1 MWKELLLDLAKEN
14 PYSNPNPPATHDIIK
29 DAERK
34 LDIKFPEELIQCLL
48 EADGD
53 GDALFSVQRIIDIN
67 ILMNELSA
75 KNNFLRVMTN
85 GCGDDFGYQVINNE
99 IPVTSIFMWDH
110 ELDEFSL
117 VASNLKEILIKLYR
131 DEI

>member
-1 MWKELLLDLAKEN
+1 MWKELLLELAKEN
-14 PYSNPNPPATHDIIK
+14 PYSNPNPPASLDSIK
-29 DAERK
+29 DAEDR

-67 ILMNELSA
+67 ILMNELSST
-75 KNNFLRVMTN
+75 NNFLRVMTN
-85 GCGDDFGYQVINNE
+85 GCGDDFGYQVINKE

-110 ELDEFSL
+110 ELNEFSL
-117 VASNLKEILIKLYR
+117 IASNLKEIVIKFYH
-131 DEI
+131 DDI